1 MLILGKFKDY
11 YDYLSGI
18 YGIDKD
24 IVYDRSDATVLGK
37 EFSQHEEFFTK
48 RVLHNDSQ
56 KKMKKRWITNE
67 NGKDVFANV
76 PTGQISAYVIE
87 IGYTHY
93 LFEIERYLDESG
105 NVKIDVEFVKSFDV
119 EKKKSESPISL
130 IPCQYTRYLFLYNE
144 RKVSGYNIKQEIKNP
159 ILKDTYITS
168 FIDPTE
174 IYDKVYNYLISIREK
189 PIVDKRNDVQKL
201 EGYGF
206 DKKSSF
212 RHPIK

>member
-37 EFSQHEEFFTK
+37 EFSQNEDFFTK
-48 RVLHNDSQ
+48 RVLYNDSP

-67 NGKDVFANV
+67 YGKNVFANV

-93 LFEIERYLDESG
+93 LFEIERYLDEKG
-105 NVKIDVEFVKSFDV
+105 DVKIDVEFVNVFDV
-119 EKKKSESPISL
+119 DKKKSEAPISL
-130 IPCQYTRYLFLYNE
+130 IPCQYTRYLFFSNE
-144 RKVSGYNIKQEIKNP
+144 RKISGYNLKQEIKNP

-174 IYDKVYNYLISIREK
+174 IYDKIYNYLISIREK

-201 EGYGF
+201 EGYGY
-206 DKKSSF
+206 DRKSSF

>member
-37 EFSQHEEFFTK
+37 EFSLHEDFFTK
-48 RVLHNDSQ
+48 RVLYNDSQ

-93 LFEIERYLDESG
+93 LFEIEIYLYESG
-105 NVKIDVEFVKSFDV
+105 NVNIYV
-119 EKKKSESPISL
+119 
-130 IPCQYTRYLFLYNE
+130 R
-144 RKVSGYNIKQEIKNP
+144 VSCGNA
-159 ILKDTYITS
+159 S
-168 FIDPTE
+168 
-174 IYDKVYNYLISIREK
+174 VYNCQSSSVVNGEAGR
-189 PIVDKRNDVQKL
+189 RNFYNSGK
-201 EGYGF
+201 G
-206 DKKSSF
+206 
-212 RHPIK
+212 